1 MAIIPPFP
9 FHQNPDSFDPAKEMP
24 EALMVRPQLFFRVKL
39 RPYAVT
45 DESKDIPLELM
56 FVSAFE
62 KCDLTPHN
70 PIQQAG
76 MQMYY
81 DPSPVP
87 VLYVGHIKHALCRVS
102 LMPVFLNGNDTPTI
116 PNNREIIQ
124 KKTSEYPYGRYDTF
138 TGRGSSRTKVL
149 GSKLYEINF
158 FLWQYAKGTRRTQ
171 PFSEV
176 LESRRQHKSA
186 ILEKRKKT
194 RVSRKRPRKEATD
207 SDSDSESDSD

>member
-1 MAIIPPFP
+1 MAIIPPSP
-9 FHQNPDSFDPAKEMP
+9 FHENPDSFNPAQEMSN
-24 EALMVRPQLFFRVKL
+24 ALMVRPQLFFRVKL
-39 RPYAVT
+39 RPYAVLNAQ
-45 DESKDIPLELM
+45 SDISLELM

-62 KCDLTPHN
+62 KCDLTPYN

-87 VLYVGHIKHALCRVS
+87 VLYVGHIKHALCRVP

-116 PNNREIIQ
+116 PSNRDIIL
-124 KKTSEYPYGRYDTF
+124 KKTLEYPYGRYDTF
-138 TGRGSSRTKVL
+138 TGRGASKAKVL
-149 GSKLYEINF
+149 GSRLYEINF
-158 FLWQYAKGTRRTQ
+158 FLWQYAKGTKRTQ

-186 ILEKRKKT
+186 ILEKRK
-194 RVSRKRPRKEATD
+194 RVHLARKRPREEPAE
-207 SDSDSESDSD
+207 SDSESD